1 MRSYNKENQQLVYE
15 SHQLLRLYGIVCIKM
30 NLFAQARYAFRA
42 IHNIESKFMIAVG
55 EGMTKLRSFR
65 SGIMRKIVSMEQ
77 P

>member
-1 MRSYNKENQQLVYE
+1 
-15 SHQLLRLYGIVCIKM
+15 M
-30 NLFAQARYAFRA
+30 NLFAQARYEFRA
-42 IHNIESKFMIAVG
+42 IYNIKSKFMIAVG

>member
-1 MRSYNKENQQLVYE
+1 MRSYNKENQQL
-15 SHQLLRLYGIVCIKM
+15 CIM

-55 EGMTKLRSFR
+55 ERMTKLRSFR
-65 SGIMRKIVSMEQ
+65 SVIMRKIVSMEQ

>member
-1 MRSYNKENQQLVYE
+1 MRSYNKENQQL
-15 SHQLLRLYGIVCIKM
+15 CIM

-65 SGIMRKIVSMEQ
+65 SGIMRKIVSMEK

>member
-1 MRSYNKENQQLVYE
+1 MRSYNKENQQL
-15 SHQLLRLYGIVCIKM
+15 CIM
-30 NLFAQARYAFRA
+30 NLFAQARYEFRT

-65 SGIMRKIVSMEQ
+65 SVIMRKIVSMEQ